1 MNTSQQPS
9 SVAPAEVPDYAR
21 LSRLW
26 WDQEKPFWQTANARS
41 QKDSPVFSITAGS
54 SRRRMDDQRPLTAAR
69 AETAPL
75 AAERH

>member
-9 SVAPAEVPDYAR
+9 SVDQAEVPDYAR
-21 LSRLW
+21 LTRLW
-26 WDQEKPFWQTANARS
+26 WDQEKPFWQTADARS
-41 QKDSPVFSITAGS
+41 QKDSPVFSITSGS
-54 SRRRMDDQRPLTAAR
+54 SKRRMDDQRRLTAAR